1 MQNFTLL
8 CPRCLAAKLSTLLC
22 ATMLS
27 AQTYLYSETSLTPAN
42 LTTAQSERYAK
53 LSNENFSSIHFVQ
66 VGSLSSVQQN
76 AGDI

>member
-1 MQNFTLL
+1 
-8 CPRCLAAKLSTLLC
+8 
-22 ATMLS
+22 MLS